1 MFAPFDI
8 FCRQEVN
15 CFGNWKSSIF
25 RYTIVCSKHATGLIY
40 MVIRLQHICLKHA
53 AHMTQA
59 CSNFHVI
66 FEGSCHMFDQ
76 SFALC
81 VMFCRALFVLFVL
94 FIVASI
100 VLSVLRYT
108 DLIIAL
114 VSSDFYQY
122 LQETYIFIFSNS
134 YTFHLFLINP

>member
-1 MFAPFDI
+1 LFAPFGI

-25 RYTIVCSKHATGLIY
+25 MYTIVCSKHATGLIY

-53 AHMTQA
+53 ATSM
-59 CSNFHVI
+59 SYLKVVVI
-66 FEGSCHMFDQ
+66 CLINHLL
-76 SFALC
+76 LC
-81 VMFCRALFVLFVL
+81 VVFCRALFVLFVL

-114 VSSDFYQY
+114 VTSYFYQY
-122 LQETYIFIFSNS
+122 LQEIYIFSNS

>member
-1 MFAPFDI
+1 MFAPFGI

-25 RYTIVCSKHATGLIY
+25 MYTIVCSKHATGLIY

-53 AHMTQA
+53 ATSM
-59 CSNFHVI
+59 SYLKVVVI
-66 FEGSCHMFDQ
+66 CLINHLL
-76 SFALC
+76 LC
-81 VMFCRALFVLFVL
+81 VVFCRALFVLFVL

-114 VSSDFYQY
+114 VTSYFYQY
-122 LQETYIFIFSNS
+122 LQEIYIFSNS

>member
-1 MFAPFDI
+1 MQQACNRSNLHGD
-8 FCRQEVN
+8 
-15 CFGNWKSSIF
+15 
-25 RYTIVCSKHATGLIY
+25 TL
-40 MVIRLQHICLKHA
+40 A
-53 AHMTQA
+53 AHMPQA

-81 VMFCRALFVLFVL
+81 VVFCRALFVLFVL

-114 VSSDFYQY
+114 VTSYFYQY
-122 LQETYIFIFSNS
+122 LQEIYIFSNS